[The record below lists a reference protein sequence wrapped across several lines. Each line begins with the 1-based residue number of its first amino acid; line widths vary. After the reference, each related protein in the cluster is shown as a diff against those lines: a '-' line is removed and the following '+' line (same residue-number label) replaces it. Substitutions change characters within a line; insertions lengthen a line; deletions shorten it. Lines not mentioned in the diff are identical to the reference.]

1 MRLRNWQIVCFAALC
16 LLAMLSGC
24 GKEAAME
31 QVSAE
36 TSEADGEQTIAGVS
50 VRIPSTQYRLTR
62 TELEGIDFGELLL
75 PHAGGAVLIGDT
87 FTQEEAETV
96 RSSSA
101 AVWYSQDGTTAV
113 QALPVSADGLLVRAA
128 LEEDR
133 LLYLEQAGETQWI
146 LHTGDTEA
154 SLNDALTGC
163 SYISAMA
170 VRGGTV
176 YLAADAAWMIA
187 CKPDGELL
195 WKQAAPE
202 ISSFFSAQ
210 DGRLLAWA
218 RQEQAIYA
226 VEEDTILAVC
236 ALPALFCTG
245 TEQLYPGKNT
255 PYDCIVCA
263 GDAVFGWSIADASV
277 TQLFTCDEVGL
288 YAMDMEAFCGMGN
301 GQYLGLEYDP
311 SAADEGGQRL
321 FWLTQAE
328 DDLSEKRIVRVAG
341 SRSSILSMAI
351 RDFASM
357 YPEYQIEYV
366 DYDAL
371 YGEQAEQR
379 LLMDMLYG
387 ECPDLLFVNGLPF
400 EQYARQGLLE
410 DLYAYLDA
418 DETLS
423 RADLTQNLLC
433 ALETDGALYRLP
445 QTYLLDTAI
454 GLRETVGGME
464 GWSMTE
470 FLDSVQTYPELA
482 SVFAREDG
490 QGMLELLL
498 LHAPTAFMNY
508 ETAEAKFDLPDFL
521 RLLTLAEAQK
531 QPDAGSGWEA
541 LQNGDTLLE
550 ELMITRAEEFE
561 EQYTSALQDCAFP
574 GFPGAGQ
581 ASFYLTLPM
590 AIPVNA
596 REKAGAWAF
605 LKLLITEDL
614 YATRSRGGWLPL
626 QADFEEK
633 TAAMTDSAA
642 QTLLRELQQTAQTVF
657 YYDEAVQTILR
668 EELPYFFAGDQTA
681 DQIADRIQRRVQ
693 LYLQETYR

>member
-1 MRLRNWQIVCFAALC
+1 MRLRKCLIGCSILLC
-16 LLAMLSGC
+16 LLTALSGC
-24 GKEAAME
+24 KKEAAAKPAARTE
-31 QVSAE
+31 Q
-36 TSEADGEQTIAGVS
+36 EQTAAGVA

-62 TELEGIDFGELLL
+62 TEPEGAGYGSILL
-75 PHAGGAVLIGDT
+75 PHAGGAVLVGET
-87 FTQEEAETV
+87 FTQEETETV

-101 AVWYSQDGTTAV
+101 VRYSQDRTSTV
-113 QALPVSADGLLVRAA
+113 QALPVSADGILVRAA
-128 LEEDR
+128 LEDDQ
-133 LLYLEQAGETQWI
+133 LLYLEQTGDEQWI
-146 LHTGDTEA
+146 LHNGDAEA
-154 SLNDALTGC
+154 SLDDVLTSC

-170 VRGGTV
+170 VRNDAV
-176 YLAADAAWMIA
+176 YFAADAAWMIA
-187 CKPDGELL
+187 CKPDGKLL

-202 ISSFFSAQ
+202 INSFFAAQ

-218 RQEQAIYA
+218 RQEQAVYA
-226 VEEDTILAVC
+226 VEDDTIQAVC
-236 ALPALFCTG
+236 ALPTLFCTG
-245 TEQLYPGKNT
+245 TEQLYPGENT
-255 PYDCIVCA
+255 PYDCIICT
-263 GDAVFGWSIADASV
+263 GDVFFGWSIADAAV
-277 TQLFTCDEVGL
+277 TQLFNCDEVGL
-288 YAMDMEAFCGMGN
+288 YAMDVEAFCGIGN

-311 SAADEGGQRL
+311 SAADEGGQYL
-321 FWLTQAE
+321 FWLTPAE
-328 DDLSEKRIVRVAG
+328 GDLSEKRIIRVAG

-357 YPEYQIEYV
+357 YPEYQVEYV

-371 YGEQAEQR
+371 HGEQAEQR

-418 DETLS
+418 DEALS
-423 RADLTQNLLC
+423 REDLTQNLLC
-433 ALETDGALYRLP
+433 ALETDGALYCLP
-445 QTYLLDTAI
+445 QTYLLDTAV
-454 GLRETVGGME
+454 GLQETVGGKE
-464 GWSMTE
+464 GWSMAT
-470 FLDSVQTYPELA
+470 FLDTAQAHPEIT
-482 SVFAREDG
+482 SIFAQENG

-498 LHAPTAFMNY
+498 LHAPGTFVDY
-508 ETAEAKFDLPDFL
+508 EAAEARFDSPDFL
-521 RLLTLAEAQK
+521 RLLALAEAQK
-531 QPDAGSGWEA
+531 GPEAEPGRDVLQSG
-541 LQNGDTLLE
+541 QTLLE
-550 ELMITRAEEFE
+550 ELMIVRAEEFE
-561 EQYTSALQDCAFP
+561 EQYTSELQGCVFS

-596 REKAGAWAF
+596 QEKAGAWAF

-614 YATRSRGGWLPL
+614 YAARSRGGWLPL

-642 QTLLRELQQTAQTVF
+642 QALLRGLQQTAQTVF

-668 EELPYFFAGDQTA
+668 EELPYFLAGDQTA
-681 DQIADRIQRRVQ
+681 AQIADRIQGRVQ

>member
-1 MRLRNWQIVCFAALC
+1 MRLRKCLIGCSILLC
-16 LLAMLSGC
+16 LLTALSGC
-24 GKEAAME
+24 KKEAAAKPAARTE
-31 QVSAE
+31 P
-36 TSEADGEQTIAGVS
+36 EQTAAGVA

-62 TELEGIDFGELLL
+62 TEPEGAGYGSILL
-75 PHAGGAVLIGDT
+75 PHAGGAVLVGET
-87 FTQEEAETV
+87 FTQEETETV

-101 AVWYSQDGTTAV
+101 VRYSQDRTSTV
-113 QALPVSADGLLVRAA
+113 QALPVSADGILVRAA
-128 LEEDR
+128 LEDDQ
-133 LLYLEQAGETQWI
+133 LLYLEQTGDEQWI
-146 LHTGDTEA
+146 LHNGDAEA
-154 SLNDALTGC
+154 SLDDVLTGC

-170 VRGGTV
+170 VRNDAV
-176 YLAADAAWMIA
+176 YFAADAAWMIA
-187 CKPDGELL
+187 CKPDGKLL

-202 ISSFFSAQ
+202 INSFFAAQ

-218 RQEQAIYA
+218 RQEQAVYA
-226 VEEDTILAVC
+226 VEDDTIQAVC
-236 ALPALFCTG
+236 ALPTLFCTG
-245 TEQLYPGKNT
+245 TEQLYPGENT
-255 PYDCIVCA
+255 PYDCIICT
-263 GDAVFGWSIADASV
+263 GDVFFGWSIADAAV
-277 TQLFTCDEVGL
+277 TQLFNCDEVGL
-288 YAMDMEAFCGMGN
+288 YAMDVEAFCGIGN

-311 SAADEGGQRL
+311 SAADEGGQYL
-321 FWLTQAE
+321 FWLTPAE
-328 DDLSEKRIVRVAG
+328 GDLSEKRIIRVAG

-357 YPEYQIEYV
+357 YPEYQVEYV

-371 YGEQAEQR
+371 HGEQAEQR

-418 DETLS
+418 DEALS
-423 RADLTQNLLC
+423 REDLTQNLLC
-433 ALETDGALYRLP
+433 ALETDGALYCLP
-445 QTYLLDTAI
+445 QTYLLDTAV
-454 GLRETVGGME
+454 GLQETVGGKE
-464 GWSMTE
+464 GWSMTA
-470 FLDSVQTYPELA
+470 FLDTAQAHPEIT
-482 SVFAREDG
+482 SIFAQEDG

-498 LHAPTAFMNY
+498 LHAPGTFVDY
-508 ETAEAKFDLPDFL
+508 EAAEARFDSPDFL
-521 RLLTLAEAQK
+521 RLLALAEAQK
-531 QPDAGSGWEA
+531 GPEAEPGRDVLQSG
-541 LQNGDTLLE
+541 QTLLE
-550 ELMITRAEEFE
+550 ELMIVRAEEFE
-561 EQYTSALQDCAFP
+561 EQYTSELQGCVFS

-596 REKAGAWAF
+596 QEKAGAWAF

-614 YATRSRGGWLPL
+614 YAARSRGGWLPL

-642 QTLLRELQQTAQTVF
+642 QALLRGLQQTAQTLF

-668 EELPYFFAGDQTA
+668 EELPYFLAGDQTA
-681 DQIADRIQRRVQ
+681 SQIADRIQGRVQ

>member
-1 MRLRNWQIVCFAALC
+1 MRLKNWPIVCFAVLC
-16 LLAMLSGC
+16 LLIVLSGC
-24 GKEAAME
+24 KKDTAPE
-31 QVSAE
+31 QVIDVV
-36 TSEADGEQTIAGVS
+36 SEQAASGVA

-62 TELEGIDFGELLL
+62 TEPEGAGYGSILL
-75 PHAGGAVLIGDT
+75 PHAGGAVLVGET
-87 FTQEEAETV
+87 FTQEETETV

-101 AVWYSQDGTTAV
+101 VRYSQDRTSTV
-113 QALPVSADGLLVRAA
+113 QALPVSADGILVRAA
-128 LEEDR
+128 LEDDQ
-133 LLYLEQAGETQWI
+133 LLYLEQTGDEQWI
-146 LHTGDTEA
+146 LHNGDAEA
-154 SLNDALTGC
+154 PLDDVLTGC

-170 VRGGTV
+170 VRNDTV
-176 YLAADAAWMIA
+176 YFAADAAWMIA
-187 CKPDGELL
+187 CKPDGKLL

-202 ISSFFSAQ
+202 INSFFAAQ

-218 RQEQAIYA
+218 RQEQAVYA
-226 VEEDTILAVC
+226 VEDDTIQAVC
-236 ALPALFCTG
+236 ALPTLFCTG
-245 TEQLYPGKNT
+245 TEQLYPGENT
-255 PYDCIVCA
+255 PYDCIICT
-263 GDAVFGWSIADASV
+263 GDVFFGWSIADAAV
-277 TQLFTCDEVGL
+277 TQLFNCDEVGL
-288 YAMDMEAFCGMGN
+288 YAMDVEAFCGIGN

-311 SAADEGGQRL
+311 SAADEGGQYL
-321 FWLTQAE
+321 FWLTPAE
-328 DDLSEKRIVRVAG
+328 GDFSEKRIIRVAG

-357 YPEYQIEYV
+357 YPEYQVEYV

-371 YGEQAEQR
+371 HGEQAEQR

-418 DETLS
+418 DEALS
-423 RADLTQNLLC
+423 REDLTQNLLC
-433 ALETDGALYRLP
+433 ALETDGALYCLP
-445 QTYLLDTAI
+445 QTYLLDTAV
-454 GLRETVGGME
+454 GLQETVGGKE
-464 GWSMTE
+464 GWSMTA
-470 FLDSVQTYPELA
+470 FLDTAQAHPEIT
-482 SVFAREDG
+482 SIFAQEDG

-498 LHAPTAFMNY
+498 LHAPGTFVDY
-508 ETAEAKFDLPDFL
+508 EAAEARFDSPDFL
-521 RLLTLAEAQK
+521 RLLALAEAQK
-531 QPDAGSGWEA
+531 GPEAEPGRDVLQSG
-541 LQNGDTLLE
+541 QTLLE
-550 ELMITRAEEFE
+550 ELMIVRAEEFE
-561 EQYTSALQDCAFP
+561 EQYTSELQGCVFS

-614 YATRSRGGWLPL
+614 YAARSRGGWLPL

-642 QTLLRELQQTAQTVF
+642 QVVLQDLQQAAQTVF
-657 YYDEAVQTILR
+657 YYDAAVQTILR
-668 EELPYFFAGDQTA
+668 EELPYYFAGDQTA
-681 DQIADRIQRRVQ
+681 AQIADRIQGRVQ

>member
-1 MRLRNWQIVCFAALC
+1 MRLKNWQIVCFAVLC
-16 LLAMLSGC
+16 LLIVLSGC
-24 GKEAAME
+24 KKDTAPE
-31 QVSAE
+31 QVIDVV
-36 TSEADGEQTIAGVS
+36 SEQAASGVA

-62 TELEGIDFGELLL
+62 TEPEGAGYGSILL
-75 PHAGGAVLIGDT
+75 PHAGGAVLVGET
-87 FTQEEAETV
+87 FTQEETETV

-101 AVWYSQDGTTAV
+101 VRYSQDRTSTV
-113 QALPVSADGLLVRAA
+113 QALPVSADGILVRAA
-128 LEEDR
+128 LEDDQ
-133 LLYLEQAGETQWI
+133 LLYLEQTGDEQWI
-146 LHTGDTEA
+146 LHNGDAEA
-154 SLNDALTGC
+154 PLDDVLTGC

-170 VRGGTV
+170 VRNDAV
-176 YLAADAAWMIA
+176 YFAADAAWMIA
-187 CKPDGELL
+187 CKPDGKFL

-202 ISSFFSAQ
+202 INSFFAAQ

-218 RQEQAIYA
+218 RQEQAVYA
-226 VEEDTILAVC
+226 VEDDTIQAVC
-236 ALPALFCTG
+236 ALPTLFCTG
-245 TEQLYPGKNT
+245 TEQLYPGENT
-255 PYDCIVCA
+255 PYDCIICT
-263 GDAVFGWSIADASV
+263 GDVFFGWSIADAAV
-277 TQLFTCDEVGL
+277 TQLFNCDEVGL
-288 YAMDMEAFCGMGN
+288 YAMDVEAFCGIGN

-311 SAADEGGQRL
+311 SAADEGGQYL
-321 FWLTQAE
+321 FWLTPAE
-328 DDLSEKRIVRVAG
+328 GDLSEKRIIRVAG

-357 YPEYQIEYV
+357 YPEYQVEYV

-371 YGEQAEQR
+371 HGEQAEQR

-418 DETLS
+418 DEALS
-423 RADLTQNLLC
+423 REDLTQNLLC
-433 ALETDGALYRLP
+433 ALETDGALYCLP
-445 QTYLLDTAI
+445 QTYLLDTAV
-454 GLRETVGGME
+454 GLQETVGGKE
-464 GWSMTE
+464 GWSMTA
-470 FLDSVQTYPELA
+470 FLDTAQAHPEIT
-482 SVFAREDG
+482 SIFAQENG

-498 LHAPTAFMNY
+498 LHAPGTFVDY
-508 ETAEAKFDLPDFL
+508 EAAEARFDSPDFL
-521 RLLTLAEAQK
+521 RLLALAEAQK
-531 QPDAGSGWEA
+531 GPEAEPGRDVLQSG
-541 LQNGDTLLE
+541 QTLLE
-550 ELMITRAEEFE
+550 ELMIMRAEEFE
-561 EQYTSALQDCAFP
+561 EQYTSELQGCVFS

-596 REKAGAWAF
+596 QEKTGAWAF

-614 YATRSRGGWLPL
+614 YAARSRGGWLPL

-642 QTLLRELQQTAQTVF
+642 QALLRGLQQAAQTVF

-668 EELPYFFAGDQTA
+668 EELPYFLAGDQTA
-681 DQIADRIQRRVQ
+681 SQIADRIQGRVQ

>member
-1 MRLRNWQIVCFAALC
+1 MRLKNWPIVCFAVLC
-16 LLAMLSGC
+16 LLIVLSGC
-24 GKEAAME
+24 KKDTAPE
-31 QVSAE
+31 QVIDVV
-36 TSEADGEQTIAGVS
+36 SEQAASGVA
-50 VRIPSTQYRLTR
+50 VRIPSTQYRMTR
-62 TELEGIDFGELLL
+62 TEPEGVDFGSILL
-75 PHAGGAVLIGDT
+75 PCDGGAVLVGET
-87 FTQEEAETV
+87 FTQEETETV

-101 AVWYSQDGTTAV
+101 VRYSQDRTSTV
-113 QALPVSADGLLVRAA
+113 QALPVSADGILVRAA
-128 LEEDR
+128 LEDDQ
-133 LLYLEQAGETQWI
+133 LLYLEQTGDEQWI
-146 LHTGDTEA
+146 LHNGDAEA
-154 SLNDALTGC
+154 SLDDVLTGC

-170 VRGGTV
+170 VRNDAV
-176 YLAADAAWMIA
+176 YFAADAAWMIA
-187 CKPDGELL
+187 CKPDGKLL

-202 ISSFFSAQ
+202 INSFFAAQ

-218 RQEQAIYA
+218 RQEQAVYA
-226 VEEDTILAVC
+226 VVDDTIQAVC
-236 ALPALFCTG
+236 ALPTLFCTG
-245 TEQLYPGKNT
+245 TEQLYPGENT
-255 PYDCIVCA
+255 PYDCIICT
-263 GDAVFGWSIADASV
+263 GDVFFGWSIADAAV
-277 TQLFTCDEVGL
+277 TQLFNCDEVGL
-288 YAMDMEAFCGMGN
+288 YAMDVEAFCGIGN

-311 SAADEGGQRL
+311 SAADEGGQYL
-321 FWLTQAE
+321 FWLTPAE
-328 DDLSEKRIVRVAG
+328 GDLSEKRIIRVAG

-357 YPEYQIEYV
+357 YPEYQVEYV

-371 YGEQAEQR
+371 HGEQAEQR

-418 DETLS
+418 DEALS
-423 RADLTQNLLC
+423 REDLTQNLLC
-433 ALETDGALYRLP
+433 ALETDGALYCLP
-445 QTYLLDTAI
+445 QTYLLDTAV
-454 GLRETVGGME
+454 GLQETVGGKE
-464 GWSMTE
+464 GWSMTA
-470 FLDSVQTYPELA
+470 FLDTAQAHPEIT
-482 SVFAREDG
+482 SIFAQEDG

-498 LHAPTAFMNY
+498 LHAPGTFVDY
-508 ETAEAKFDLPDFL
+508 EAAEARFDSPDFL
-521 RLLTLAEAQK
+521 RLLALAEAQK
-531 QPDAGSGWEA
+531 GPEAEPGRDVLQSG
-541 LQNGDTLLE
+541 QTLLE
-550 ELMITRAEEFE
+550 ELMIVRAEEFE
-561 EQYTSALQDCAFP
+561 EQYTSELQGCVFS

-614 YATRSRGGWLPL
+614 YAARSRGGWLPL

-642 QTLLRELQQTAQTVF
+642 QALLRGLQQTAQTLF

-668 EELPYFFAGDQTA
+668 EELPYFLAGDQTA
-681 DQIADRIQRRVQ
+681 SQIADRIQGRVH

>member
-1 MRLRNWQIVCFAALC
+1 MRLRKCLIGCSILLC
-16 LLAMLSGC
+16 LLTALSGC
-24 GKEAAME
+24 KKEAAAKPAARTE
-31 QVSAE
+31 P
-36 TSEADGEQTIAGVS
+36 EQTAAGVA

-62 TELEGIDFGELLL
+62 TEPEGAGYGSILL
-75 PHAGGAVLIGDT
+75 PHAGGAVLVGET
-87 FTQEEAETV
+87 FTQEETETV

-101 AVWYSQDGTTAV
+101 VRYSQDRTSTV
-113 QALPVSADGLLVRAA
+113 QALPGSADGILIRAA
-128 LEEDR
+128 LEDDQ
-133 LLYLEQAGETQWI
+133 LLYLEQTGDEQWI
-146 LHTGDTEA
+146 LHNGDAEA
-154 SLNDALTGC
+154 SLDDVLTGC

-170 VRGGTV
+170 VRNDAV
-176 YLAADAAWMIA
+176 YFAADAAWMIA
-187 CKPDGELL
+187 CKPDGKLL

-202 ISSFFSAQ
+202 INSFFAAQ

-218 RQEQAIYA
+218 RQEQAVYA
-226 VEEDTILAVC
+226 VEDDTIQAVC
-236 ALPALFCTG
+236 ALPTLFCTG
-245 TEQLYPGKNT
+245 TEQLYPGENT
-255 PYDCIVCA
+255 PYDCIICT
-263 GDAVFGWSIADASV
+263 GDVFFGWSIADAAV
-277 TQLFTCDEVGL
+277 TQLFNCDEVGL
-288 YAMDMEAFCGMGN
+288 YAMDVEAFCGIGN

-311 SAADEGGQRL
+311 SAADEGGQHL
-321 FWLTQAE
+321 FWLTPAE
-328 DDLSEKRIVRVAG
+328 GDLSEKRIIRVAG

-357 YPEYQIEYV
+357 YPEYQVEYV

-371 YGEQAEQR
+371 HGEQAEQR

-418 DETLS
+418 DEALS
-423 RADLTQNLLC
+423 REDLTQNLLC
-433 ALETDGALYRLP
+433 ALETDGALYCLP
-445 QTYLLDTAI
+445 QTYLLDTAV
-454 GLRETVGGME
+454 GLQETVGGKE
-464 GWSMTE
+464 GWSMTA
-470 FLDSVQTYPELA
+470 FLDTAQAHPEIT
-482 SVFAREDG
+482 SIFAQENG

-498 LHAPTAFMNY
+498 LHAPGAFVDY
-508 ETAEAKFDLPDFL
+508 DAAEARFDSPDFL
-521 RLLTLAEAQK
+521 RLLALAEAQK
-531 QPDAGSGWEA
+531 GPEAEPGRDVLQSG
-541 LQNGDTLLE
+541 QTLLE
-550 ELMITRAEEFE
+550 ELMIMRAEEFE
-561 EQYTSALQDCAFP
+561 EQYTSELQGCVFS

-596 REKAGAWAF
+596 QEKAGAWAF

-614 YATRSRGGWLPL
+614 YAARSRGGWLPL

-642 QTLLRELQQTAQTVF
+642 QALLRELQQAAQTVF

-668 EELPYFFAGDQTA
+668 EELPYFLAGDQTA
-681 DQIADRIQRRVQ
+681 SQIADRIQGRVQ

>member
-1 MRLRNWQIVCFAALC
+1 MRLRKCLIGCSILLC
-16 LLAMLSGC
+16 LLTALSGC
-24 GKEAAME
+24 KKEAAAKPAARTE
-31 QVSAE
+31 P
-36 TSEADGEQTIAGVS
+36 EQTAAGVA

-62 TELEGIDFGELLL
+62 TEPEGAGYGSILL
-75 PHAGGAVLIGDT
+75 PHAGGAVLVGET
-87 FTQEEAETV
+87 FTQEETETV

-101 AVWYSQDGTTAV
+101 VRYSQDRTSTV
-113 QALPVSADGLLVRAA
+113 QALPVSADGILIRAA
-128 LEEDR
+128 LEDDQ
-133 LLYLEQAGETQWI
+133 LLYLEQTGDEQWI
-146 LHTGDTEA
+146 LHNGDAEA
-154 SLNDALTGC
+154 SLDDVLTGC

-170 VRGGTV
+170 VRNDAV
-176 YLAADAAWMIA
+176 YFAADAAWMIA
-187 CKPDGELL
+187 CKPDGKLL

-202 ISSFFSAQ
+202 INSFFAAQ

-218 RQEQAIYA
+218 RQEQAVYA
-226 VEEDTILAVC
+226 VEDDTIQAVC
-236 ALPALFCTG
+236 ALPTLFCTG
-245 TEQLYPGKNT
+245 TEQLYPGENT
-255 PYDCIVCA
+255 PYDCIICT
-263 GDAVFGWSIADASV
+263 GDVFFGWSIADAAV
-277 TQLFTCDEVGL
+277 TQLFNCDEVGL
-288 YAMDMEAFCGMGN
+288 YAMDVEAFCGIGN

-311 SAADEGGQRL
+311 SAADEGGQHL
-321 FWLTQAE
+321 FWLTPAE
-328 DDLSEKRIVRVAG
+328 GDLSEKRIIRVAG

-357 YPEYQIEYV
+357 YPEYQVEYV

-371 YGEQAEQR
+371 HGEQAEQR

-418 DETLS
+418 DEALS
-423 RADLTQNLLC
+423 REDLTQNLLC
-433 ALETDGALYRLP
+433 ALETDGALYCLP
-445 QTYLLDTAI
+445 QTYLLDTAV
-454 GLRETVGGME
+454 GLQETVGGKE
-464 GWSMTE
+464 GWSMTA
-470 FLDSVQTYPELA
+470 FLDTAQAHPEIT
-482 SVFAREDG
+482 SIFAQEDG

-498 LHAPTAFMNY
+498 LHAPGTFVDY
-508 ETAEAKFDLPDFL
+508 EAAEARFDSPDFL
-521 RLLTLAEAQK
+521 RLLALAEAQK
-531 QPDAGSGWEA
+531 RPEAEPGRDVLQSG
-541 LQNGDTLLE
+541 QTLLE
-550 ELMITRAEEFE
+550 ELMIVRAEEFE
-561 EQYTSALQDCAFP
+561 EQYTSELQGCVFS

-596 REKAGAWAF
+596 QEKTGAWAF

-614 YATRSRGGWLPL
+614 YAARSRGGWLPL

-642 QTLLRELQQTAQTVF
+642 QALLRELQQAAQTVF

-681 DQIADRIQRRVQ
+681 AQIADRIQGRVQ

>member
-1 MRLRNWQIVCFAALC
+1 MRLRKCLIGCSILLC
-16 LLAMLSGC
+16 LLTALSGC
-24 GKEAAME
+24 KKEAAAKPAARTE
-31 QVSAE
+31 P
-36 TSEADGEQTIAGVS
+36 EQTAAGVA

-62 TELEGIDFGELLL
+62 TEPEGAGYGSILL
-75 PHAGGAVLIGDT
+75 PHAGGAVLVGET
-87 FTQEEAETV
+87 FTQEETETV

-101 AVWYSQDGTTAV
+101 VQYSQDRTSTV
-113 QALPVSADGLLVRAA
+113 RALPVSADGILVRAA
-128 LEEDR
+128 LEDDQ
-133 LLYLEQAGETQWI
+133 LLYLEQTGDEQWI
-146 LHTGDTEA
+146 LHNGDAEA
-154 SLNDALTGC
+154 SLDDVLTGC

-170 VRGGTV
+170 VRNDAV
-176 YLAADAAWMIA
+176 YFAADAAWMIA
-187 CKPDGELL
+187 CKPDGKLL

-202 ISSFFSAQ
+202 INSFFAAQ

-218 RQEQAIYA
+218 RQEQAVYA
-226 VEEDTILAVC
+226 VEDDTIQAVC
-236 ALPALFCTG
+236 ALPTLFCTG
-245 TEQLYPGKNT
+245 TEQLYPGENT
-255 PYDCIVCA
+255 PYDCIICT
-263 GDAVFGWSIADASV
+263 GDVFFGWSIAGAAV
-277 TQLFTCDEVGL
+277 TQLFNCDEVGL
-288 YAMDMEAFCGMGN
+288 YAMDVEAFCGIGN

-311 SAADEGGQRL
+311 SAADEGGQYL
-321 FWLTQAE
+321 FWLTPAE
-328 DDLSEKRIVRVAG
+328 GDLSEKRIIRVAG

-357 YPEYQIEYV
+357 YPEYQVEYV

-371 YGEQAEQR
+371 HGEQAEQR

-418 DETLS
+418 DEALS
-423 RADLTQNLLC
+423 REDLTQNLLC
-433 ALETDGALYRLP
+433 ALETDGALYCLP
-445 QTYLLDTAI
+445 QTYLLDTAV
-454 GLRETVGGME
+454 GLQETVGGKE
-464 GWSMTE
+464 GWSMTV
-470 FLDSVQTYPELA
+470 FLDTAQAHPEIT
-482 SVFAREDG
+482 SIFAQEDG

-498 LHAPTAFMNY
+498 LHAPGTFVDY
-508 ETAEAKFDLPDFL
+508 EAAEARFDSPDFL
-521 RLLTLAEAQK
+521 HLLALAEAQK
-531 QPDAGSGWEA
+531 GPEAEPGRDVLQSG
-541 LQNGDTLLE
+541 QTLLE
-550 ELMITRAEEFE
+550 ELMIVRAEEFE
-561 EQYTSALQDCAFP
+561 EQYTSELQGCVFS

-596 REKAGAWAF
+596 QEKAGAWAF

-614 YATRSRGGWLPL
+614 YAARSRGGWLPL

-642 QTLLRELQQTAQTVF
+642 QALLRGLQQTAQTLF

-668 EELPYFFAGDQTA
+668 EELPYFLAGDQTA
-681 DQIADRIQRRVQ
+681 SQIADRIQGRVQ

>member
-1 MRLRNWQIVCFAALC
+1 MRLKNWQIVCFAVLC
-16 LLAMLSGC
+16 LLIVLSGC
-24 GKEAAME
+24 KKDTAPE
-31 QVSAE
+31 QVIDVV
-36 TSEADGEQTIAGVS
+36 SEQAASGVA

-62 TELEGIDFGELLL
+62 TEPEGAGYGSILL
-75 PHAGGAVLIGDT
+75 PHAGGAVLVGET
-87 FTQEEAETV
+87 FTQEETETV

-101 AVWYSQDGTTAV
+101 VRYSQDRTSTV
-113 QALPVSADGLLVRAA
+113 QALPVSADGILVRAA
-128 LEEDR
+128 LEDDQ
-133 LLYLEQAGETQWI
+133 LLYLEQTGDDQWI
-146 LHTGDTEA
+146 LHDGDTEV
-154 SLNDALTGC
+154 SLDDTLTGC

-170 VRGGTV
+170 VRNDAV
-176 YLAADAAWMIA
+176 YFAADAAWMIA
-187 CKPDGELL
+187 CKPDGKLL

-202 ISSFFSAQ
+202 INSFFAAQ

-218 RQEQAIYA
+218 RQEQAVYA
-226 VEEDTILAVC
+226 VEDDTIQAVC
-236 ALPALFCTG
+236 ALPTLFCTG
-245 TEQLYPGKNT
+245 TEQLYPGENT
-255 PYDCIVCA
+255 PYDCIICT
-263 GDAVFGWSIADASV
+263 GDVFFGWSIADAAV
-277 TQLFTCDEVGL
+277 TQLFNCDEVGL
-288 YAMDMEAFCGMGN
+288 YAMDVEAFCGIGN

-311 SAADEGGQRL
+311 SAADEGGQYL
-321 FWLTQAE
+321 FWLTPAE
-328 DDLSEKRIVRVAG
+328 GDLSEKRIIRVAG

-357 YPEYQIEYV
+357 YPEYQVEYV

-371 YGEQAEQR
+371 HGEQAEQR

-418 DETLS
+418 DEALS
-423 RADLTQNLLC
+423 REDLTQNLLC
-433 ALETDGALYRLP
+433 ALETDGALYCLP
-445 QTYLLDTAI
+445 QTYLLDTAV
-454 GLRETVGGME
+454 GLQETVRGKE
-464 GWSMTE
+464 GWSMTA
-470 FLDSVQTYPELA
+470 FLDTAQAHPEIT
-482 SVFAREDG
+482 SIFAQEDG

-498 LHAPTAFMNY
+498 LHAPGTFVDY
-508 ETAEAKFDLPDFL
+508 EAAEARFDSPDFL
-521 RLLTLAEAQK
+521 RLLALAEAQK
-531 QPDAGSGWEA
+531 RPEAEPGWDVLQSG
-541 LQNGDTLLE
+541 QTLLE
-550 ELMITRAEEFE
+550 ELMIVRAEEFE
-561 EQYTSALQDCAFP
+561 EQYTSELQGCVFS

-596 REKAGAWAF
+596 REKTGAWAF

-614 YATRSRGGWLPL
+614 YAARSRGGWLPL

-642 QTLLRELQQTAQTVF
+642 QALLRELQQTAQTVF

-668 EELPYFFAGDQTA
+668 EELPYFLAGDQTA
-681 DQIADRIQRRVQ
+681 AQIADRIQGRVQ

>member
-1 MRLRNWQIVCFAALC
+1 MRLRKCLIGCSILLC
-16 LLAMLSGC
+16 LLTALSGC
-24 GKEAAME
+24 KKEAAAKPAARTE
-31 QVSAE
+31 P
-36 TSEADGEQTIAGVS
+36 EQTAAGVA

-62 TELEGIDFGELLL
+62 TEPEGTGYGSILL
-75 PHAGGAVLIGDT
+75 PHAGGAVLVGET
-87 FTQEEAETV
+87 FTQEETETV

-101 AVWYSQDGTTAV
+101 VRYSQDRTSTV
-113 QALPVSADGLLVRAA
+113 QALPVSADGILIRAA
-128 LEEDR
+128 LEDDQ
-133 LLYLEQAGETQWI
+133 LLYLEQTGDEQWI
-146 LHTGDTEA
+146 LHNGDAEA
-154 SLNDALTGC
+154 SLDDVLTGC

-170 VRGGTV
+170 VRNDAV
-176 YLAADAAWMIA
+176 YFAADAAWMIA
-187 CKPDGELL
+187 CKPDGKLL

-202 ISSFFSAQ
+202 INSFFAAQ

-218 RQEQAIYA
+218 RQEQAVYA
-226 VEEDTILAVC
+226 VEDDTIQAVC
-236 ALPALFCTG
+236 ALPTLFCTG
-245 TEQLYPGKNT
+245 TEQLYPGENT
-255 PYDCIVCA
+255 PYDCIICT
-263 GDAVFGWSIADASV
+263 GDVFFGWSIADAAV
-277 TQLFTCDEVGL
+277 TQLFNCDEVGL
-288 YAMDMEAFCGMGN
+288 YAMDVEAFCGIGN

-311 SAADEGGQRL
+311 SAADEGGQYL
-321 FWLTQAE
+321 FWLTPAE
-328 DDLSEKRIVRVAG
+328 GDLSEKRIIRVAG

-357 YPEYQIEYV
+357 YPEYQVEYV

-371 YGEQAEQR
+371 HGEQAEQR

-418 DETLS
+418 DEALS
-423 RADLTQNLLC
+423 REDLTQNLLC
-433 ALETDGALYRLP
+433 ALETDGALYCLP
-445 QTYLLDTAI
+445 QTYLLDTAV
-454 GLRETVGGME
+454 GLQETVGGKE
-464 GWSMTE
+464 GWSMTA
-470 FLDSVQTYPELA
+470 FLDTAQAHPEIT
-482 SVFAREDG
+482 SIFAQENG

-498 LHAPTAFMNY
+498 LHAPGTFVDY
-508 ETAEAKFDLPDFL
+508 EAAEARFDSPDFL
-521 RLLTLAEAQK
+521 RLLALAEAQK
-531 QPDAGSGWEA
+531 GPEAEPGRDVLQSG
-541 LQNGDTLLE
+541 QTLLE
-550 ELMITRAEEFE
+550 ELMIVRAEEFE
-561 EQYTSALQDCAFP
+561 EQYTSELQGCVFS

-596 REKAGAWAF
+596 REKTGAWAF

-614 YATRSRGGWLPL
+614 YAARSRGGWLPL

-642 QTLLRELQQTAQTVF
+642 QALLRGLQQTAQTLF

-668 EELPYFFAGDQTA
+668 EELPYFLAGDQTA
-681 DQIADRIQRRVQ
+681 AQIADRIQGRVQ

>member
-1 MRLRNWQIVCFAALC
+1 MRLRKCLIGCSILLC
-16 LLAMLSGC
+16 LLTALSGC
-24 GKEAAME
+24 KKEAAAKPAARTE
-31 QVSAE
+31 P
-36 TSEADGEQTIAGVS
+36 EQTAAGVA

-62 TELEGIDFGELLL
+62 TEPEGTGYGSILL
-75 PHAGGAVLIGDT
+75 PHAGGAVLVGET
-87 FTQEEAETV
+87 FTQEETETV

-101 AVWYSQDGTTAV
+101 VRYLQDRTSTV
-113 QALPVSADGLLVRAA
+113 QALPVSADGILVRAA
-128 LEEDR
+128 LEDDQ
-133 LLYLEQAGETQWI
+133 LLYLEQTGDEQWI
-146 LHTGDTEA
+146 LHNGDAEA
-154 SLNDALTGC
+154 PLDDVLTGC

-170 VRGGTV
+170 VRNDAV
-176 YLAADAAWMIA
+176 YFAADAAWMIA
-187 CKPDGELL
+187 CKPDGKFL

-202 ISSFFSAQ
+202 INSFFAAQ

-218 RQEQAIYA
+218 RQEQAVYA
-226 VEEDTILAVC
+226 VEDDTIQAVC
-236 ALPALFCTG
+236 ALPTLFCTG
-245 TEQLYPGKNT
+245 TEQLYPGENT
-255 PYDCIVCA
+255 PYDCIICT
-263 GDAVFGWSIADASV
+263 GDVFFGWSIADAAV
-277 TQLFTCDEVGL
+277 TQLFNCDEVGL
-288 YAMDMEAFCGMGN
+288 YAMDVEAFCGIGN

-311 SAADEGGQRL
+311 SAADEGGQYL
-321 FWLTQAE
+321 FWLTPAE
-328 DDLSEKRIVRVAG
+328 GDLSEKRIIRVAG

-357 YPEYQIEYV
+357 YPEYQVEYV

-371 YGEQAEQR
+371 HGEQAEQR

-418 DETLS
+418 DEALS
-423 RADLTQNLLC
+423 REDLTQNLLC
-433 ALETDGALYRLP
+433 ALETDGALYCLP
-445 QTYLLDTAI
+445 QTYLLDTAV
-454 GLRETVGGME
+454 GLQETVGGKE
-464 GWSMTE
+464 GWSMTA
-470 FLDSVQTYPELA
+470 FLDTAQAHPEIT
-482 SVFAREDG
+482 SIFAQEDG

-498 LHAPTAFMNY
+498 LHAPGTFVDY
-508 ETAEAKFDLPDFL
+508 EAAEARFDSPDFL
-521 RLLTLAEAQK
+521 RLLALAEAQK
-531 QPDAGSGWEA
+531 GPEAEPGRDVLQSG
-541 LQNGDTLLE
+541 QTLLE
-550 ELMITRAEEFE
+550 ELMIMRAEEFE
-561 EQYTSALQDCAFP
+561 EQYTAELQGCVFS

-596 REKAGAWAF
+596 QEKAGAWAF

-614 YATRSRGGWLPL
+614 YAARSRGGWLPL

-642 QTLLRELQQTAQTVF
+642 QALLRGLQQTAQTLF

-668 EELPYFFAGDQTA
+668 EELPYFLAGDQTA
-681 DQIADRIQRRVQ
+681 AQIADRIQGRVQ

>member
-1 MRLRNWQIVCFAALC
+1 MRLRKCLIGCSILLC
-16 LLAMLSGC
+16 LLTALSGC
-24 GKEAAME
+24 KKEAAAKPAARTE
-31 QVSAE
+31 P
-36 TSEADGEQTIAGVS
+36 EQTAAGVA

-62 TELEGIDFGELLL
+62 TEPEGAGYGSILL
-75 PHAGGAVLIGDT
+75 PHAGGAVLVGET
-87 FTQEEAETV
+87 FTQEETETV

-101 AVWYSQDGTTAV
+101 VRYSQDRTSTV
-113 QALPVSADGLLVRAA
+113 QALPVSADGILVRAA
-128 LEEDR
+128 LEDDQ
-133 LLYLEQAGETQWI
+133 LLYLEQTGDEQWI
-146 LHTGDTEA
+146 LHNGDAEA
-154 SLNDALTGC
+154 SLDDVLTGC

-170 VRGGTV
+170 VRNDAV
-176 YLAADAAWMIA
+176 YFAADAAWMIA
-187 CKPDGELL
+187 CKPDGKLL

-202 ISSFFSAQ
+202 INSFFAAQ

-218 RQEQAIYA
+218 RQEQAVYA
-226 VEEDTILAVC
+226 VEDDTIQAVC
-236 ALPALFCTG
+236 ALPTLFCTG
-245 TEQLYPGKNT
+245 TEQLYPGENT
-255 PYDCIVCA
+255 PYDCIICT
-263 GDAVFGWSIADASV
+263 GDVFFGWSIADAAV
-277 TQLFTCDEVGL
+277 TQLFNCDEVGL
-288 YAMDMEAFCGMGN
+288 YAMDVEAFCGIGN

-311 SAADEGGQRL
+311 SAADEGGQYL
-321 FWLTQAE
+321 FWLTPAE
-328 DDLSEKRIVRVAG
+328 GDLSEKRIIRVAG

-357 YPEYQIEYV
+357 YPEYQVEYV

-418 DETLS
+418 DEVLS
-423 RADLTQNLLC
+423 REDLTQNLLC
-433 ALETDGALYRLP
+433 ALETDGALYCLP
-445 QTYLLDTAI
+445 QTYLLDTAV
-454 GLRETVGGME
+454 GLQETVGGKE
-464 GWSMTE
+464 GWSMTA
-470 FLDSVQTYPELA
+470 FLDTAQAHPEIT
-482 SVFAREDG
+482 SIFAQENG

-498 LHAPTAFMNY
+498 LHAPGTFVDY
-508 ETAEAKFDLPDFL
+508 EAAEARFDSPDFL
-521 RLLTLAEAQK
+521 RLLALAEAQK
-531 QPDAGSGWEA
+531 GPEAEPGRDVLQSG
-541 LQNGDTLLE
+541 QTLLE
-550 ELMITRAEEFE
+550 ELMIMRAEEFE
-561 EQYTSALQDCAFP
+561 EQYTSELQGCVFS

-596 REKAGAWAF
+596 QEKAGAWAF

-614 YATRSRGGWLPL
+614 YAARSRGGWLPL

-642 QTLLRELQQTAQTVF
+642 QALLRELQQAAQTVF

-668 EELPYFFAGDQTA
+668 EELPYFLAGDQTA
-681 DQIADRIQRRVQ
+681 AQIADRIQGRVQ

>member
-1 MRLRNWQIVCFAALC
+1 MRLKNWPIVCFAVLC
-16 LLAMLSGC
+16 LLIVLSGC
-24 GKEAAME
+24 KKDTAPE
-31 QVSAE
+31 QVIDVV
-36 TSEADGEQTIAGVS
+36 SEQAASGVA
-50 VRIPSTQYRLTR
+50 VRIPSTQYRMTR
-62 TELEGIDFGELLL
+62 TEPEGVDFGSILL
-75 PHAGGAVLIGDT
+75 PCDGGAVLVGET
-87 FTQEEAETV
+87 FTQEETETV

-101 AVWYSQDGTTAV
+101 VRYSQDRTSTV
-113 QALPVSADGLLVRAA
+113 QALPVSADGILVRAA
-128 LEEDR
+128 LEDDQ
-133 LLYLEQAGETQWI
+133 LLYLEQTGDEQWI
-146 LHTGDTEA
+146 LHNGDAEA
-154 SLNDALTGC
+154 PLDDVLTGC

-170 VRGGTV
+170 VRNDAV
-176 YLAADAAWMIA
+176 YFAADAAWMIA
-187 CKPDGELL
+187 CKPDGKLL

-202 ISSFFSAQ
+202 INSFFAAQ

-218 RQEQAIYA
+218 RQEQAVYA
-226 VEEDTILAVC
+226 VEDDTIQAVC
-236 ALPALFCTG
+236 ALPTLFCTG
-245 TEQLYPGKNT
+245 TEQLYPGENT
-255 PYDCIVCA
+255 PYDCIICT
-263 GDAVFGWSIADASV
+263 GDVFFGWSIADAAV
-277 TQLFTCDEVGL
+277 TQLFNCDEVGL
-288 YAMDMEAFCGMGN
+288 YAMDVEAFCGIGN

-311 SAADEGGQRL
+311 SAADEGGQYL
-321 FWLTQAE
+321 FWLTPAE
-328 DDLSEKRIVRVAG
+328 DDLSEKRIIRVAG

-357 YPEYQIEYV
+357 YPEYQVEYV

-371 YGEQAEQR
+371 HGEQAEQR

-418 DETLS
+418 DEALS
-423 RADLTQNLLC
+423 REDLTQNLLC
-433 ALETDGALYRLP
+433 ALETDGALYCLP
-445 QTYLLDTAI
+445 QTYLLDTAV
-454 GLRETVGGME
+454 GLQETVGGKE
-464 GWSMTE
+464 GWSMTA
-470 FLDSVQTYPELA
+470 FLDTAQAHPEIT
-482 SVFAREDG
+482 SIFAQEDG

-498 LHAPTAFMNY
+498 LHAPGTFVDY
-508 ETAEAKFDLPDFL
+508 EAAEARFDSPDFL
-521 RLLTLAEAQK
+521 RLLALAEAQK
-531 QPDAGSGWEA
+531 GPEAEPGRDVLQSG
-541 LQNGDTLLE
+541 QTLLE
-550 ELMITRAEEFE
+550 ELMIVRAEEFE
-561 EQYTSALQDCAFP
+561 EQYTSELQGCVFS

-614 YATRSRGGWLPL
+614 YAARSRGGWLPL

-642 QTLLRELQQTAQTVF
+642 QALLRGLQQTAQTLF

-668 EELPYFFAGDQTA
+668 EELPYFLAGDQTA
-681 DQIADRIQRRVQ
+681 SQIADRIQGRVQ

>member
-1 MRLRNWQIVCFAALC
+1 MRLRKCLNGCSILLC
-16 LLAMLSGC
+16 LLTALSGC
-24 GKEAAME
+24 KKEAAAKPAARTE
-31 QVSAE
+31 P
-36 TSEADGEQTIAGVS
+36 EQTAAGVA

-62 TELEGIDFGELLL
+62 TEPEGAGYGSILL
-75 PHAGGAVLIGDT
+75 PHAGGAVLVGET
-87 FTQEEAETV
+87 FTQEETETV

-101 AVWYSQDGTTAV
+101 VRYSQDRTSTV
-113 QALPVSADGLLVRAA
+113 QALPVSADGSLIRAA
-128 LEEDR
+128 LEDDQ
-133 LLYLEQAGETQWI
+133 LLYLEQTGDEQWI
-146 LHTGDTEA
+146 LHNGDAEA
-154 SLNDALTGC
+154 PLDDVLTGC

-170 VRGGTV
+170 VRNDAV
-176 YLAADAAWMIA
+176 YFAADAAWMIA
-187 CKPDGELL
+187 CKPDGERL

-202 ISSFFSAQ
+202 INSFFAAQ

-218 RQEQAIYA
+218 RQEQAVYA
-226 VEEDTILAVC
+226 VEDDTIQVVC
-236 ALPALFCTG
+236 ALPTLFCTG
-245 TEQLYPGKNT
+245 TEQLYPGENT
-255 PYDCIVCA
+255 PYDCIICT
-263 GDAVFGWSIADASV
+263 GDVFFGWSI
-277 TQLFTCDEVGL
+277 E
-288 YAMDMEAFCGMGN
+288 EAFCGIGN

-311 SAADEGGQRL
+311 SAADEGGQYL
-321 FWLTQAE
+321 FWLTPAE
-328 DDLSEKRIVRVAG
+328 GDLSEKRIIRVAG

-357 YPEYQIEYV
+357 YPEYQVEYV

-371 YGEQAEQR
+371 HGEQAEQR

-418 DETLS
+418 DEALS
-423 RADLTQNLLC
+423 REDLTQNLLC
-433 ALETDGALYRLP
+433 ALETDGALYCLP
-445 QTYLLDTAI
+445 QTYLLDTAV
-454 GLRETVGGME
+454 GLQETVGGKE
-464 GWSMTE
+464 GWSMTA
-470 FLDSVQTYPELA
+470 FLDTAQAHPEIT
-482 SVFAREDG
+482 SIFAQENG

-498 LHAPTAFMNY
+498 LHAPGTFVDY
-508 ETAEAKFDLPDFL
+508 EAAEARFDSPDFL
-521 RLLTLAEAQK
+521 RLLALAEAQK
-531 QPDAGSGWEA
+531 RPEAEPGRDVLQSG
-541 LQNGDTLLE
+541 QTLLE
-550 ELMITRAEEFE
+550 ELMIVRAEEFE
-561 EQYTSALQDCAFP
+561 EQYTSELQGCVFS

-596 REKAGAWAF
+596 REKTGAWAF

-614 YATRSRGGWLPL
+614 YAARSRGGWLPL

-642 QTLLRELQQTAQTVF
+642 QALLRGLQQTAQTLF

-668 EELPYFFAGDQTA
+668 EELPYFLAGDQTA
-681 DQIADRIQRRVQ
+681 SQIADRIQGRVQ

>member
-1 MRLRNWQIVCFAALC
+1 MRLRKCLIGCSILLC
-16 LLAMLSGC
+16 LLTALSGC
-24 GKEAAME
+24 KKEAAAKPAARTE
-31 QVSAE
+31 P
-36 TSEADGEQTIAGVS
+36 EQTAAGVA

-62 TELEGIDFGELLL
+62 TEPEGTGYGSILL
-75 PHAGGAVLIGDT
+75 PHAGGAVLVGET
-87 FTQEEAETV
+87 FTQEETETV

-101 AVWYSQDGTTAV
+101 VRYSQDRTSTV
-113 QALPVSADGLLVRAA
+113 QALPVSADGILVRAA
-128 LEEDR
+128 LEDDQ
-133 LLYLEQAGETQWI
+133 LLYLEQTGDEQWI
-146 LHTGDTEA
+146 LHNGDAEA
-154 SLNDALTGC
+154 PLDDVLTGC

-170 VRGGTV
+170 VRNDAV
-176 YLAADAAWMIA
+176 YFAADAAWMIA
-187 CKPDGELL
+187 CKPDGKLL

-202 ISSFFSAQ
+202 INSFFAAQ

-218 RQEQAIYA
+218 RQEQAVYA
-226 VEEDTILAVC
+226 VEDDTIQAVC
-236 ALPALFCTG
+236 ALPTLFCTG
-245 TEQLYPGKNT
+245 SEQLYPGENT
-255 PYDCIVCA
+255 SYDCIVCT
-263 GDAVFGWSIADASV
+263 GDVFFGWSIAGAAV
-277 TQLFTCDEVGL
+277 TQLFNCDEVGL
-288 YAMDMEAFCGMGN
+288 YAMDVEAFCGIGN

-311 SAADEGGQRL
+311 SAADEGGQYL
-321 FWLTQAE
+321 FWLTPAE
-328 DDLSEKRIVRVAG
+328 GDLSEKRIIRVAG

-357 YPEYQIEYV
+357 YPEYQVEYV

-371 YGEQAEQR
+371 HGEQAEQR

-418 DETLS
+418 DEALS
-423 RADLTQNLLC
+423 REDLTQNLLC
-433 ALETDGALYRLP
+433 ALETDGALYCLP
-445 QTYLLDTAI
+445 QTYLLDTAV
-454 GLRETVGGME
+454 GLQETVRGKE
-464 GWSMTE
+464 GWSMTA
-470 FLDSVQTYPELA
+470 FLDTAQAHPEIT
-482 SVFAREDG
+482 SIFAQEDG

-498 LHAPTAFMNY
+498 LHAPGTFVDY
-508 ETAEAKFDLPDFL
+508 EAAEARFDSPDFL
-521 RLLTLAEAQK
+521 RLLALAEAQK
-531 QPDAGSGWEA
+531 RPEAEPGRDVLQSG
-541 LQNGDTLLE
+541 QTLLE
-550 ELMITRAEEFE
+550 ELMIVRAEEFE
-561 EQYTSALQDCAFP
+561 EQYTSELQGCVFS

-596 REKAGAWAF
+596 QEKTGAWAF

-614 YATRSRGGWLPL
+614 YAARSRGGWLPL

-642 QTLLRELQQTAQTVF
+642 QALLRELQQAAQTVF

-681 DQIADRIQRRVQ
+681 AQIADRIQGRVQ

>member
-1 MRLRNWQIVCFAALC
+1 MRLRKCLIGCSILLC
-16 LLAMLSGC
+16 LLTALSGC
-24 GKEAAME
+24 KKEAAAKPAARTE
-31 QVSAE
+31 P
-36 TSEADGEQTIAGVS
+36 EQTAAGVA

-62 TELEGIDFGELLL
+62 TEPEGAGYGSILL
-75 PHAGGAVLIGDT
+75 PHAGGAVLVGET
-87 FTQEEAETV
+87 FTQEETETV

-101 AVWYSQDGTTAV
+101 VRYSQDRTSTV
-113 QALPVSADGLLVRAA
+113 QALPVSADGILVRAA
-128 LEEDR
+128 LEDDQ
-133 LLYLEQAGETQWI
+133 LLYLEQTGDEQWI
-146 LHTGDTEA
+146 LHNGDAEA
-154 SLNDALTGC
+154 SLDDVLTGC

-170 VRGGTV
+170 VRNDAV
-176 YLAADAAWMIA
+176 YFAADAAWMIA
-187 CKPDGELL
+187 CKPDGKFL

-202 ISSFFSAQ
+202 INSFFAAQ

-218 RQEQAIYA
+218 RQEQAVYA
-226 VEEDTILAVC
+226 VEDDTIQAVC
-236 ALPALFCTG
+236 ALPTLFCTG
-245 TEQLYPGKNT
+245 TEQLYSGENT
-255 PYDCIVCA
+255 PYDCIICT
-263 GDAVFGWSIADASV
+263 GDVFFGWSIADAAV
-277 TQLFTCDEVGL
+277 TQLFNCDEVGL
-288 YAMDMEAFCGMGN
+288 YAMDVEAFCGIGN

-311 SAADEGGQRL
+311 SAADEGGQYL
-321 FWLTQAE
+321 FWLTPAE
-328 DDLSEKRIVRVAG
+328 GDLSKKRIIRVAG

-357 YPEYQIEYV
+357 YPEYQVEYV

-371 YGEQAEQR
+371 HGEQAEQR

-418 DETLS
+418 DEALS
-423 RADLTQNLLC
+423 REDLTQNLLC
-433 ALETDGALYRLP
+433 ALETDGALYCLP
-445 QTYLLDTAI
+445 QTYLLDTAV
-454 GLRETVGGME
+454 GLQETVGGKE
-464 GWSMTE
+464 GWSMTA
-470 FLDSVQTYPELA
+470 FLDTAQAHPEIT
-482 SVFAREDG
+482 SIFAQENG

-498 LHAPTAFMNY
+498 LHAPGTFVDY
-508 ETAEAKFDLPDFL
+508 EAAEARFDSPDFL
-521 RLLTLAEAQK
+521 RLLALAEAQK
-531 QPDAGSGWEA
+531 GPEAEPGRDVLQSG
-541 LQNGDTLLE
+541 QTLLE
-550 ELMITRAEEFE
+550 ELMIVRAEEFE
-561 EQYTSALQDCAFP
+561 EQYTSELQGCVFS

-596 REKAGAWAF
+596 REKTGAWAF

-614 YATRSRGGWLPL
+614 YAARSRGGWLPL

-642 QTLLRELQQTAQTVF
+642 QALLRGLQQTAQTLF

-668 EELPYFFAGDQTA
+668 EELPYFLAGDQTA
-681 DQIADRIQRRVQ
+681 SQIADRIQGRVQ

>member
-1 MRLRNWQIVCFAALC
+1 MRLRKCLIGCSILLC
-16 LLAMLSGC
+16 LLTALSGC
-24 GKEAAME
+24 KKEAAAKPAARTE
-31 QVSAE
+31 P
-36 TSEADGEQTIAGVS
+36 EQTAAGVA

-62 TELEGIDFGELLL
+62 TEPEGAGYGSILL
-75 PHAGGAVLIGDT
+75 PHAGGAVLVGET
-87 FTQEEAETV
+87 FTQEETETV

-101 AVWYSQDGTTAV
+101 VRYSQDRTSTV
-113 QALPVSADGLLVRAA
+113 QALPVSADGILVRAA
-128 LEEDR
+128 LEDDQ
-133 LLYLEQAGETQWI
+133 LLYLEQTGDDQWI
-146 LHTGDTEA
+146 LHDGDTEV
-154 SLNDALTGC
+154 SLDDTLTGC

-170 VRGGTV
+170 VRNDAV
-176 YLAADAAWMIA
+176 YFAADAAWMIA
-187 CKPDGELL
+187 CKPDGKLL

-202 ISSFFSAQ
+202 INSFFAAQ

-218 RQEQAIYA
+218 RQEQAVYA
-226 VEEDTILAVC
+226 VEDDTIQAVC
-236 ALPALFCTG
+236 ALPTLFCTG
-245 TEQLYPGKNT
+245 TEQLYPGENT
-255 PYDCIVCA
+255 PYDCIICT
-263 GDAVFGWSIADASV
+263 GDVFFGWSIADAAV
-277 TQLFTCDEVGL
+277 TQLFNCDEVGL
-288 YAMDMEAFCGMGN
+288 YAMDVEAFCGIGN

-311 SAADEGGQRL
+311 SAADEGGQYL
-321 FWLTQAE
+321 FWLTPAE
-328 DDLSEKRIVRVAG
+328 GDLSEKRIIRVAG

-357 YPEYQIEYV
+357 YPEYQVEYV

-371 YGEQAEQR
+371 HGEQAEQR

-418 DETLS
+418 DEALS
-423 RADLTQNLLC
+423 REDLTQNLLC
-433 ALETDGALYRLP
+433 ALETDGALYCLP
-445 QTYLLDTAI
+445 QTYLLDTAV
-454 GLRETVGGME
+454 GLQETVRGKE
-464 GWSMTE
+464 GWSMTA
-470 FLDSVQTYPELA
+470 FLDTAQAHPEIT
-482 SVFAREDG
+482 SIFAQEDG

-498 LHAPTAFMNY
+498 LHAPGTFVDY
-508 ETAEAKFDLPDFL
+508 EAAEARFDSPDFL
-521 RLLTLAEAQK
+521 RLLALAEAQK
-531 QPDAGSGWEA
+531 RPEAEPGRDVLQSG
-541 LQNGDTLLE
+541 QTLLE
-550 ELMITRAEEFE
+550 ELMIVRAEEFE
-561 EQYTSALQDCAFP
+561 EQYTSELQGCVFS

-596 REKAGAWAF
+596 QEKTGAWAF

-614 YATRSRGGWLPL
+614 YAARSRGGWLPL

-642 QTLLRELQQTAQTVF
+642 QALLRELQQAAQTVF

-668 EELPYFFAGDQTA
+668 EELPYFLAGDQTA
-681 DQIADRIQRRVQ
+681 SQIADRIQGRVQ

>member
-1 MRLRNWQIVCFAALC
+1 MRLRKCLIGCSILLC
-16 LLAMLSGC
+16 LLTALSGC
-24 GKEAAME
+24 KKEAAAKPAARTE
-31 QVSAE
+31 P
-36 TSEADGEQTIAGVS
+36 EQTAAGVA

-62 TELEGIDFGELLL
+62 TEPEGAGYGSILL
-75 PHAGGAVLIGDT
+75 PHAGGAVLVGET
-87 FTQEEAETV
+87 FTQEETETV

-101 AVWYSQDGTTAV
+101 VRYSQDRTSTV
-113 QALPVSADGLLVRAA
+113 QALPVSADGILVRAA
-128 LEEDR
+128 LEDDQ
-133 LLYLEQAGETQWI
+133 LLYLEQTGDEQWI
-146 LHTGDTEA
+146 LHNGDAEA
-154 SLNDALTGC
+154 PLDDVLTGC

-170 VRGGTV
+170 VRNDAV
-176 YLAADAAWMIA
+176 YFAADAAWMIA
-187 CKPDGELL
+187 CKPDGKLL

-202 ISSFFSAQ
+202 INSFFAAQ

-218 RQEQAIYA
+218 RQEQAVYA
-226 VEEDTILAVC
+226 VEDDTIQAVC
-236 ALPALFCTG
+236 ALPTLFCTG
-245 TEQLYPGKNT
+245 TEQLYPGENT
-255 PYDCIVCA
+255 PYDCIICT
-263 GDAVFGWSIADASV
+263 GDVFFGWSIADAAV
-277 TQLFTCDEVGL
+277 TQLFNCDEVGL
-288 YAMDMEAFCGMGN
+288 YAMDVEAFCGIGN

-311 SAADEGGQRL
+311 SAADEGGQYL
-321 FWLTQAE
+321 FWLTPAE
-328 DDLSEKRIVRVAG
+328 GDLSEKRIIRVAG

-357 YPEYQIEYV
+357 YPEYQVEYV

-371 YGEQAEQR
+371 HGEQAEQR

-418 DETLS
+418 DEALS
-423 RADLTQNLLC
+423 REDLTQNLLC
-433 ALETDGALYRLP
+433 ALETDGALYCLP
-445 QTYLLDTAI
+445 QTYLLDTAV
-454 GLRETVGGME
+454 GLQETVGGKE
-464 GWSMTE
+464 GWSMTA
-470 FLDSVQTYPELA
+470 FLDTAQAHPEIT
-482 SVFAREDG
+482 SIFAQENG

-498 LHAPTAFMNY
+498 LHAPGTFVDYDA
-508 ETAEAKFDLPDFL
+508 AEARFDSPDFL
-521 RLLTLAEAQK
+521 RLLALAEAQK
-531 QPDAGSGWEA
+531 GPEAEPGRDVLQSG
-541 LQNGDTLLE
+541 QTLLE
-550 ELMITRAEEFE
+550 ELMIVRAEEFE
-561 EQYTSALQDCAFP
+561 EQYTSELQGCVFS

-596 REKAGAWAF
+596 REKTGAWAF

-614 YATRSRGGWLPL
+614 YAARSRGGWLPL

-642 QTLLRELQQTAQTVF
+642 QALLRELQQAAQTVF

-668 EELPYFFAGDQTA
+668 EELPYFLAGDQTA
-681 DQIADRIQRRVQ
+681 SQIADRIQGRVQ

>member
-1 MRLRNWQIVCFAALC
+1 MRLRKCLIGCSVLLC
-16 LLAMLSGC
+16 LLTALSGC
-24 GKEAAME
+24 KKEAAAKPAARTE
-31 QVSAE
+31 P
-36 TSEADGEQTIAGVS
+36 EQTAAGVA

-62 TELEGIDFGELLL
+62 TEPEGAGYGSILL
-75 PHAGGAVLIGDT
+75 PHAGGAVLVGET
-87 FTQEEAETV
+87 FTQEETETV

-101 AVWYSQDGTTAV
+101 VRYSQDRTSTV
-113 QALPVSADGLLVRAA
+113 QALPVSADGILIRAA
-128 LEEDR
+128 LEDDQ
-133 LLYLEQAGETQWI
+133 LLYLEQTGDEQWI
-146 LHTGDTEA
+146 LHNGDVEA
-154 SLNDALTGC
+154 SLDDVLTGC

-170 VRGGTV
+170 VRNDAV
-176 YLAADAAWMIA
+176 YFAADAAWMIA
-187 CKPDGELL
+187 CKPDGKLL

-202 ISSFFSAQ
+202 INSFFAAQ

-218 RQEQAIYA
+218 RQEQAVYA
-226 VEEDTILAVC
+226 VEDDTIQAVC
-236 ALPALFCTG
+236 ALPTLFCTG
-245 TEQLYPGKNT
+245 TEQLYPGENT
-255 PYDCIVCA
+255 PYDCIICT
-263 GDAVFGWSIADASV
+263 GDVFFGWSIADAAV
-277 TQLFTCDEVGL
+277 TQLFNCDEVGL
-288 YAMDMEAFCGMGN
+288 YAMDVEAFCGIGN

-311 SAADEGGQRL
+311 SAADEGGQHL
-321 FWLTQAE
+321 FWLTPAE
-328 DDLSEKRIVRVAG
+328 GDLSEKRIIRVAG

-357 YPEYQIEYV
+357 YPEYQVEYV

-371 YGEQAEQR
+371 HGEQAEQR

-418 DETLS
+418 DEALS
-423 RADLTQNLLC
+423 REDLTQNLLC
-433 ALETDGALYRLP
+433 ALETDGALYCLP
-445 QTYLLDTAI
+445 QTYLLDTAV
-454 GLRETVGGME
+454 GLQETVGGKE
-464 GWSMTE
+464 GWSMTA
-470 FLDSVQTYPELA
+470 FLDTAQAHPEIT
-482 SVFAREDG
+482 SIFAQEDG

-498 LHAPTAFMNY
+498 LHAPGTFVDY
-508 ETAEAKFDLPDFL
+508 EAAEARFDSPDFL
-521 RLLTLAEAQK
+521 RLLALAEAQK
-531 QPDAGSGWEA
+531 RPEAEPGRDVLQSG
-541 LQNGDTLLE
+541 QTLLE
-550 ELMITRAEEFE
+550 ELMIVRAEEFE
-561 EQYTSALQDCAFP
+561 EQYTSELQGCVFS

-596 REKAGAWAF
+596 QEKTGAWAF

-614 YATRSRGGWLPL
+614 YAARSRGGWLPL

-642 QTLLRELQQTAQTVF
+642 QALLRELQQTAQTVF

-668 EELPYFFAGDQTA
+668 EELPYFLAGDQTA
-681 DQIADRIQRRVQ
+681 AQIADRIQGRVQ

>member
-1 MRLRNWQIVCFAALC
+1 MRLRKCLIGCSILLC
-16 LLAMLSGC
+16 LLTALSGC
-24 GKEAAME
+24 KKEAAAKPAARTE
-31 QVSAE
+31 P
-36 TSEADGEQTIAGVS
+36 EQTAAGVA

-62 TELEGIDFGELLL
+62 TEPEGAGYGSILL
-75 PHAGGAVLIGDT
+75 PHAGGAVLVGET
-87 FTQEEAETV
+87 FTQEETETV

-101 AVWYSQDGTTAV
+101 VRYSQDRTSTV
-113 QALPVSADGLLVRAA
+113 QALPVSADGILVRAA
-128 LEEDR
+128 LEDDQ
-133 LLYLEQAGETQWI
+133 LLYLEQTGDEQWI
-146 LHTGDTEA
+146 LHNGDAEA
-154 SLNDALTGC
+154 SLDDVLTGC

-170 VRGGTV
+170 VRNGAV
-176 YLAADAAWMIA
+176 YFAADAAWMIA
-187 CKPDGELL
+187 CKPDGKLL

-202 ISSFFSAQ
+202 INSFFAAQ

-218 RQEQAIYA
+218 RQEQAVYA
-226 VEEDTILAVC
+226 VEDDTIQVVC
-236 ALPALFCTG
+236 ALPTLFCTG
-245 TEQLYPGKNT
+245 TEQLYPGENT
-255 PYDCIVCA
+255 PYDCIICT
-263 GDAVFGWSIADASV
+263 GDVFFGWSIADAAV
-277 TQLFTCDEVGL
+277 TQLFNCDEVGL
-288 YAMDMEAFCGMGN
+288 YAMDVEAFCGIGN

-311 SAADEGGQRL
+311 SAADEGGQYL
-321 FWLTQAE
+321 FWLTPAE
-328 DDLSEKRIVRVAG
+328 GDLSEKRIIRVAG

-357 YPEYQIEYV
+357 YPEYQVEYV

-371 YGEQAEQR
+371 HGEQAEQR

-418 DETLS
+418 DEVLS
-423 RADLTQNLLC
+423 REDLTQNLLC
-433 ALETDGALYRLP
+433 ALETDGALYCLP
-445 QTYLLDTAI
+445 QTYLLDTAV
-454 GLRETVGGME
+454 GLQETVGGKE
-464 GWSMTE
+464 GWSMTA
-470 FLDSVQTYPELA
+470 FLDTAQAHPEFA
-482 SVFAREDG
+482 SIFAQEDG

-498 LHAPTAFMNY
+498 LHAPGTFVDY
-508 ETAEAKFDLPDFL
+508 EAAEARFDSPDFL
-521 RLLTLAEAQK
+521 RLLALAEAQK
-531 QPDAGSGWEA
+531 GPEAEPGWDVLQSG
-541 LQNGDTLLE
+541 QTLLE
-550 ELMITRAEEFE
+550 ELMIMRAEEFE
-561 EQYTSALQDCAFP
+561 EQYTAELQGCVFS

-596 REKAGAWAF
+596 QEKAGAWAF

-614 YATRSRGGWLPL
+614 YAARSRGGWLPL

-642 QTLLRELQQTAQTVF
+642 QALLRGLQQTAQTLF

-668 EELPYFFAGDQTA
+668 EELPYFLAGDQTA
-681 DQIADRIQRRVQ
+681 SQIADRIQGRVQ

>member
-1 MRLRNWQIVCFAALC
+1 MRLRKCLIGCSILLC
-16 LLAMLSGC
+16 LLTALSGC
-24 GKEAAME
+24 KKEAAAKPAARTE
-31 QVSAE
+31 P
-36 TSEADGEQTIAGVS
+36 EQTAAGVA

-62 TELEGIDFGELLL
+62 TEPEGAGYGSLLL
-75 PHAGGAVLIGDT
+75 PHAGGAVLVGET
-87 FTQEEAETV
+87 FTQEETETV

-101 AVWYSQDGTTAV
+101 VRYSQDRTSTV
-113 QALPVSADGLLVRAA
+113 QALPVSADGILVRAA
-128 LEEDR
+128 LEDDQ
-133 LLYLEQAGETQWI
+133 LLYLEQTGDEQWI
-146 LHTGDTEA
+146 LHNGDAEA
-154 SLNDALTGC
+154 SLDDVLTGC

-170 VRGGTV
+170 VRNGAV
-176 YLAADAAWMIA
+176 YFAADAAWMIA
-187 CKPDGELL
+187 CKPDGKLL

-202 ISSFFSAQ
+202 INSFFAAQ

-218 RQEQAIYA
+218 RQEQAVYA
-226 VEEDTILAVC
+226 VEDDTIQAVC
-236 ALPALFCTG
+236 ALPTLFCTG
-245 TEQLYPGKNT
+245 TEQLYPGENT
-255 PYDCIVCA
+255 PYDCIICT
-263 GDAVFGWSIADASV
+263 GDVFFGWSIAGAAV
-277 TQLFTCDEVGL
+277 TQLFNCDEVGL
-288 YAMDMEAFCGMGN
+288 YAMDVEAFCGIGN

-311 SAADEGGQRL
+311 SAADEGGQYL
-321 FWLTQAE
+321 FWLTPAE
-328 DDLSEKRIVRVAG
+328 GDLSEKRIIRVAG

-357 YPEYQIEYV
+357 YPEYQVEYV

-371 YGEQAEQR
+371 HGEQAEQR

-418 DETLS
+418 DEALS
-423 RADLTQNLLC
+423 REDLTQNLLC
-433 ALETDGALYRLP
+433 ALETDGALYCLP
-445 QTYLLDTAI
+445 QTYLLDTAV
-454 GLRETVGGME
+454 GLQETVRGKE
-464 GWSMTE
+464 GWSMTA
-470 FLDSVQTYPELA
+470 FLDTAQAHPEIT
-482 SVFAREDG
+482 SIFAQEDG

-498 LHAPTAFMNY
+498 LHASGTFVDY
-508 ETAEAKFDLPDFL
+508 EAAEARFDSPDFL
-521 RLLTLAEAQK
+521 RLLALAEAQK
-531 QPDAGSGWEA
+531 RPEAEPGRDVLQSG
-541 LQNGDTLLE
+541 QTLLE
-550 ELMITRAEEFE
+550 ELMIVRAEEFE
-561 EQYTSALQDCAFP
+561 EQYTSELQGCVFS

-596 REKAGAWAF
+596 QEKTGAWAF

-614 YATRSRGGWLPL
+614 YAARSRGGWLPL

-642 QTLLRELQQTAQTVF
+642 QALLRELQQAAQTVF

-681 DQIADRIQRRVQ
+681 AQIADRIQGRVQ

>member
-1 MRLRNWQIVCFAALC
+1 MRLRKCLIGCSILLC
-16 LLAMLSGC
+16 LLTALSGC
-24 GKEAAME
+24 KKEAAAKPAARTE
-31 QVSAE
+31 P
-36 TSEADGEQTIAGVS
+36 EQTAAGVA

-62 TELEGIDFGELLL
+62 TEPEGAGYGSLLL
-75 PHAGGAVLIGDT
+75 PHAGGAVLVGET
-87 FTQEEAETV
+87 FTQEETETV

-101 AVWYSQDGTTAV
+101 VRYSQDRTSTV
-113 QALPVSADGLLVRAA
+113 QALPVSADGILVRAA
-128 LEEDR
+128 LEDDQ
-133 LLYLEQAGETQWI
+133 LLYLEQTGDEQWI
-146 LHTGDTEA
+146 LHNGDAEA
-154 SLNDALTGC
+154 SLDDVLTGC

-170 VRGGTV
+170 VRNGAV
-176 YLAADAAWMIA
+176 YFAADAAWMIA
-187 CKPDGELL
+187 CKPDGKLL

-202 ISSFFSAQ
+202 INSFFAAQ

-218 RQEQAIYA
+218 RQEQAVYA
-226 VEEDTILAVC
+226 VEDDTIQAVC
-236 ALPALFCTG
+236 ALPTLFCTG
-245 TEQLYPGKNT
+245 SEQLYPGENT
-255 PYDCIVCA
+255 SYDCIVCT
-263 GDAVFGWSIADASV
+263 GDVFFGWSIAGAAV
-277 TQLFTCDEVGL
+277 TQLFNCDEVGL
-288 YAMDMEAFCGMGN
+288 YAMDVEAFCGIGN

-311 SAADEGGQRL
+311 SAADEGGQYL
-321 FWLTQAE
+321 FWLTPAE
-328 DDLSEKRIVRVAG
+328 GDLSEKRIIRVAG

-357 YPEYQIEYV
+357 YPEYQVEYV

-371 YGEQAEQR
+371 HGEQAEQR

-418 DETLS
+418 DEALS
-423 RADLTQNLLC
+423 REDLTQNLLC
-433 ALETDGALYRLP
+433 ALETDGALYCLP
-445 QTYLLDTAI
+445 QTYLLDTAV
-454 GLRETVGGME
+454 GLQETVRGKE
-464 GWSMTE
+464 GWSMTA
-470 FLDSVQTYPELA
+470 FLDTAQAHPEIT
-482 SVFAREDG
+482 SIFAQEDG

-498 LHAPTAFMNY
+498 LHAPGTFVDY
-508 ETAEAKFDLPDFL
+508 EAAEARFDSPDFL
-521 RLLTLAEAQK
+521 RLLALAEAQK
-531 QPDAGSGWEA
+531 RPEAEPGRDVLQSG
-541 LQNGDTLLE
+541 QTLLE
-550 ELMITRAEEFE
+550 ELMIVRAEEFE
-561 EQYTSALQDCAFP
+561 EQYTSELQGCVFS

-596 REKAGAWAF
+596 QEKTGAWAF

-614 YATRSRGGWLPL
+614 YAARSRGGWLPL

-642 QTLLRELQQTAQTVF
+642 QALLRELQQAAQTVF

-681 DQIADRIQRRVQ
+681 AQIADRIQGRVQ

>member
-1 MRLRNWQIVCFAALC
+1 MRLRKCLIGCSILLC
-16 LLAMLSGC
+16 LLTALSGC
-24 GKEAAME
+24 KKEAAAKPAARTE
-31 QVSAE
+31 P
-36 TSEADGEQTIAGVS
+36 EQTAAGVA

-62 TELEGIDFGELLL
+62 TEPEGAGYGSILL
-75 PHAGGAVLIGDT
+75 PHAGGAVLVGET
-87 FTQEEAETV
+87 FTQEETETV

-101 AVWYSQDGTTAV
+101 VRYSQDRTSTV
-113 QALPVSADGLLVRAA
+113 QALPVSADGILVRAA
-128 LEEDR
+128 LEDDQ
-133 LLYLEQAGETQWI
+133 LLYLEQTGDEQWI
-146 LHTGDTEA
+146 LHNGDAEA
-154 SLNDALTGC
+154 SLDDVLTGC

-170 VRGGTV
+170 VRNDAV
-176 YLAADAAWMIA
+176 YFAADAAWMIA
-187 CKPDGELL
+187 CKPDGKLL

-202 ISSFFSAQ
+202 INSFFAAQ

-218 RQEQAIYA
+218 RQEQAVYA
-226 VEEDTILAVC
+226 VEDDTIQAVC
-236 ALPALFCTG
+236 ALPTLFCTG
-245 TEQLYPGKNT
+245 TEQLYPGENT
-255 PYDCIVCA
+255 PYDCIICT
-263 GDAVFGWSIADASV
+263 GDVFFGWSIADAAV
-277 TQLFTCDEVGL
+277 TQLFNCDEVGL
-288 YAMDMEAFCGMGN
+288 YAMDVEAFCGIGN

-311 SAADEGGQRL
+311 SAADEGGQYL
-321 FWLTQAE
+321 FWLTPAE
-328 DDLSEKRIVRVAG
+328 GDLSEKRIIRVAG

-357 YPEYQIEYV
+357 YPEYQVEYV

-371 YGEQAEQR
+371 HGEQAEQR

-418 DETLS
+418 DEALS
-423 RADLTQNLLC
+423 REDLTQNLLC
-433 ALETDGALYRLP
+433 ALETDGALYCLP
-445 QTYLLDTAI
+445 QTYLLDTAV
-454 GLRETVGGME
+454 GLQETVGGKE
-464 GWSMTE
+464 GWSMTA
-470 FLDSVQTYPELA
+470 FLDTAQAHPEIT
-482 SVFAREDG
+482 SIFAQEDG

-498 LHAPTAFMNY
+498 LHAPGTFVDY
-508 ETAEAKFDLPDFL
+508 EAAEAWFDSPDFL
-521 RLLTLAEAQK
+521 RLLALAEAQK
-531 QPDAGSGWEA
+531 GPEAEPGRDVLQSG
-541 LQNGDTLLE
+541 QTLLE
-550 ELMITRAEEFE
+550 ELMIVRAEEFE
-561 EQYTSALQDCAFP
+561 EQYTSELQGCVFS

-596 REKAGAWAF
+596 REKTGAWAF

-614 YATRSRGGWLPL
+614 YAARSRGGWLPL

-642 QTLLRELQQTAQTVF
+642 QALLRELQQAAQTVF

-681 DQIADRIQRRVQ
+681 AQIADRIQGRVQ

>member
-1 MRLRNWQIVCFAALC
+1 MRLRKCLIGCSILLC
-16 LLAMLSGC
+16 LLTALSGC
-24 GKEAAME
+24 KKEAAAKPAARTE
-31 QVSAE
+31 P
-36 TSEADGEQTIAGVS
+36 EQTAAGVA

-62 TELEGIDFGELLL
+62 TEPEGAGYGSLLL
-75 PHAGGAVLIGDT
+75 PHAGGAVLVGET
-87 FTQEEAETV
+87 FTQEETETV

-101 AVWYSQDGTTAV
+101 VRYSQDRTSTV
-113 QALPVSADGLLVRAA
+113 QALSVSADGILVRAA
-128 LEEDR
+128 LEDDQ
-133 LLYLEQAGETQWI
+133 LLYLEQTGDERWI
-146 LHTGDTEA
+146 LHNGDAEA
-154 SLNDALTGC
+154 PLDDVLTGC

-170 VRGGTV
+170 VRNDAV
-176 YLAADAAWMIA
+176 YFAADAAWMIA
-187 CKPDGELL
+187 CKPDGKFL

-202 ISSFFSAQ
+202 INSFFAAQ

-218 RQEQAIYA
+218 RQEQAVYA
-226 VEEDTILAVC
+226 VEDDTIQVVC
-236 ALPALFCTG
+236 ALPTLFCTG
-245 TEQLYPGKNT
+245 TEQLYPGENT
-255 PYDCIVCA
+255 PYDCIICT
-263 GDAVFGWSIADASV
+263 GDVFFGWSIADAAV
-277 TQLFTCDEVGL
+277 TQLFNCDEVGL
-288 YAMDMEAFCGMGN
+288 YAMDVEAFCGIGN

-311 SAADEGGQRL
+311 SAADEGGQYL
-321 FWLTQAE
+321 FWLTPAE
-328 DDLSEKRIVRVAG
+328 GDLSEKRIIRVAG

-357 YPEYQIEYV
+357 YPEYQVEYV

-371 YGEQAEQR
+371 HGEQAEQR

-418 DETLS
+418 DEALS
-423 RADLTQNLLC
+423 REDLTQNLLC
-433 ALETDGALYRLP
+433 ALETDGALYCLP
-445 QTYLLDTAI
+445 QTYLLDTAV
-454 GLRETVGGME
+454 GLQETVGGKE
-464 GWSMTE
+464 GWSMTA
-470 FLDSVQTYPELA
+470 FLDTAQAHPEIT
-482 SVFAREDG
+482 SIFAQENG

-498 LHAPTAFMNY
+498 LHAPGAFVDY
-508 ETAEAKFDLPDFL
+508 DAAEARFDSPDFL
-521 RLLTLAEAQK
+521 RLLALAEAQK
-531 QPDAGSGWEA
+531 GPEAEPGRDVLQSG
-541 LQNGDTLLE
+541 QTLLE
-550 ELMITRAEEFE
+550 ELMIVRAEEFE
-561 EQYTSALQDCAFP
+561 EQYTSELQGCVFS

-596 REKAGAWAF
+596 REKTGAWAF

-614 YATRSRGGWLPL
+614 YAARSRGGWLPL

-642 QTLLRELQQTAQTVF
+642 QALLRELQQAAQTVF

-668 EELPYFFAGDQTA
+668 EELPYFLAGDQTA
-681 DQIADRIQRRVQ
+681 SQIADRIQGRVQ

>member
-1 MRLRNWQIVCFAALC
+1 MRLKNWQIVCFAVLC
-16 LLAMLSGC
+16 LLIVLSGC
-24 GKEAAME
+24 KKDTAPE
-31 QVSAE
+31 QVIDVV
-36 TSEADGEQTIAGVS
+36 SEQAASGVA

-62 TELEGIDFGELLL
+62 TEPEGAGYGSILL
-75 PHAGGAVLIGDT
+75 PHAGGAVLVGET
-87 FTQEEAETV
+87 FTQEETETV

-101 AVWYSQDGTTAV
+101 VRYSQDRTSTV
-113 QALPVSADGLLVRAA
+113 QALPVSADGILVRAA
-128 LEEDR
+128 LEDDQ
-133 LLYLEQAGETQWI
+133 LLYLEQTGDEQWI
-146 LHTGDTEA
+146 LHNGDAEA
-154 SLNDALTGC
+154 PLDDVLTGC

-170 VRGGTV
+170 VRNDAV
-176 YLAADAAWMIA
+176 YFAADAAWMIA
-187 CKPDGELL
+187 CKPDGKLL

-202 ISSFFSAQ
+202 INSFFAAQ

-218 RQEQAIYA
+218 RQEQAVYA
-226 VEEDTILAVC
+226 VEDDTIQAVC
-236 ALPALFCTG
+236 ALPTLFCTG
-245 TEQLYPGKNT
+245 TEQLYPGENT
-255 PYDCIVCA
+255 PYDCIICT
-263 GDAVFGWSIADASV
+263 GDVFFGWSIADAAV
-277 TQLFTCDEVGL
+277 TQLFNCDEVGL
-288 YAMDMEAFCGMGN
+288 YAMDVEAFCGIGN

-311 SAADEGGQRL
+311 SAAEEGGQYL
-321 FWLTQAE
+321 FWLTPAE
-328 DDLSEKRIVRVAG
+328 GDLSEKRIIRVAG

-357 YPEYQIEYV
+357 YPEYQVEYV

-371 YGEQAEQR
+371 HGEQAEQR

-418 DETLS
+418 DEALS
-423 RADLTQNLLC
+423 REDLTQNLLC
-433 ALETDGALYRLP
+433 ALETDGALYCLP
-445 QTYLLDTAI
+445 QTYLLDTAV
-454 GLRETVGGME
+454 GLQETVGGKE
-464 GWSMTE
+464 GWSMTA
-470 FLDSVQTYPELA
+470 FLDTAQAHPELA
-482 SVFAREDG
+482 SIFAQEDG

-498 LHAPTAFMNY
+498 LHAPGTFVDY
-508 ETAEAKFDLPDFL
+508 EAAEARFDSPDFL
-521 RLLTLAEAQK
+521 RLLALAEAQK
-531 QPDAGSGWEA
+531 GPEAEPGWDVLQSG
-541 LQNGDTLLE
+541 QTLLE
-550 ELMITRAEEFE
+550 ELMIVRAEEFE
-561 EQYTSALQDCAFP
+561 EQYTSELQGCVFS

-596 REKAGAWAF
+596 QEKVGAWAF

-614 YATRSRGGWLPL
+614 YAARSRGGWLPL

-642 QTLLRELQQTAQTVF
+642 QALLRELQQAAQTVF

-668 EELPYFFAGDQTA
+668 EELPYFLAGDQTA
-681 DQIADRIQRRVQ
+681 SQIADRIQGRVQ